1 MSHIQV
7 SQRSDEWFKLR
18 CGSLGASQIADAL
31 ARTKSGYGA
40 SRYNVMAQL
49 IAERMTGMAQ
59 EGYTNAAMQ
68 RGIEVE
74 PEARDA
80 YAFLRG
86 VEVSECG
93 MFTHPEIPGT
103 HASPD
108 GLIAEDGLLELKC
121 PNTATHIETL
131 LSGKVPGKYYQQIMW
146 QLACS
151 GRKWCDFVSYD
162 NRMPGNLM
170 LFVQRIER
178 DDDAISELETGVRDF
193 LVEMQRKIE
202 QLEALRSQS

>member
-7 SQRSDEWFKLR
+7 DQRSPEWFVAR

-40 SRYNVMAQL
+40 SRYNVMGLL
-49 IAERMTGMAQ
+49 IAERLTKVPQ
-59 EGYTNAAMQ
+59 DTYTNAAMQ

-74 PEARDA
+74 PEACDA
-80 YAFLRG
+80 YAFIRG
-86 VEVSECG
+86 VEVAGCG
-93 MFTHPEIPGT
+93 LFNHDEIQGT

-108 GLIAEDGLLELKC
+108 RLIGDDGLLEVKC

-131 LSGKVPGKYYQQIMW
+131 LSGTIPGKYRAQMMW
-146 QLACS
+146 QMACS
-151 GRKWCDFVSYD
+151 GRQWCDFVSYD

-170 LFVQRIER
+170 LFVRRLER
-178 DDDAISELETGVRDF
+178 DDGYIAELEEGVRDF
-193 LVEMQRKIE
+193 LDEMQRKIE
-202 QLEALRSQS
+202 KLNALKEQP